1 MCKNHGENEIIIPS
15 FCSGLGIVVY
25 DIWFIWSL
33 LGEPVFSKAD
43 VGMLDGE
50 VWPGNK
56 GWFWKAVLLCIM
68 WCLWRERNA

>member
-15 FCSGLGIVVY
+15 FCGGLGIVVY
-25 DIWFIWSL
+25 DIWFIQSL

-50 VWPGNK
+50 VWPG
-56 GWFWKAVLLCIM
+56 
-68 WCLWRERNA
+68 E